1 MLRYKLR
8 SSAFILGSEAIPF
21 EPTRQYF
28 PARLFLF
35 LHARVFENDPIFIFT
50 NTWKTD
56 IETLLGFS
64 NFREWKFL
72 NLNRIFFTI
81 SLEKEEEEKK
91 HVWYYVNERA
101 ISFGKEATVVFI

>member
-1 MLRYKLR
+1 MMRPIYLFFFLLEANNVKSNALRIYTYIYIGCLIFNLTMLRYKLR

-50 NTWKTD
+50 NTWK
-56 IETLLGFS
+56 
-64 NFREWKFL
+64 
-72 NLNRIFFTI
+72 NRYRNVTRFF
-81 SLEKEEEEKK
+81 
-91 HVWYYVNERA
+91 
-101 ISFGKEATVVFI
+101 